1 MSSLQADTKV
11 MLSYAILFLCLSILF
26 LIGAF
31 SVYVKTSKELYWVIG
46 KGLFIICV
54 ALFVCCSVR
63 YCLRIDGSGSDT
75 DQTCG
80 KCCCTSLAAEGKTT
94 KDTWVDLVTESMPE

>member
-1 MSSLQADTKV
+1 

-31 SVYVKTSKELYWVIG
+31 CVYVKTSKELYWVIG
-46 KGLFIICV
+46 KVLFIICV
-54 ALFVCCSVR
+54 ALFVCCSMR

-75 DQTCG
+75 DHTCG
-80 KCCCTSLAAEGKTT
+80 KCCCKPLEAEGKIT
-94 KDTWVDLVTESMPE
+94 KDTRADLVTESMPE